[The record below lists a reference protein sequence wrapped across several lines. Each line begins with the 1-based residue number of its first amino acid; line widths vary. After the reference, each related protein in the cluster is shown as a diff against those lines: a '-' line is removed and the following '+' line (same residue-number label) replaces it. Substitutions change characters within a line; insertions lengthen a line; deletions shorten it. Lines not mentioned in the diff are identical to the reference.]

1 MTLDK
6 LLAKKGLTA
15 RSFAEKIGITEQ
27 MISQIKKGKKPF
39 PQKRI
44 PAALAVLDISEE
56 ELLAVLP
63 TLDVTISAR
72 IPLEQYEALKKFA
85 PSHVA
90 DWQDFVLRKII
101 FEWSETQKK
110 K

>member
-44 PAALAVLDISEE
+44 PAALSVLGVSEE
-56 ELLAVLP
+56 EFLSALP

-72 IPLEQYEALKKFA
+72 IPQEQFEALKKIA
-85 PSHVA
+85 PAHVS
-90 DWQDFVLRKII
+90 DWQEYVLRRII
-101 FEWSETQKK
+101 FEWIEAQKK